1 MPEAAPLVQTREQSS
16 RGIPAILFTY
26 CSRSFQV
33 WSLGLTIVIG
43 GAYFSWNK
51 GLNSG
56 FGTFCIAT
64 ILIGSAYI
72 CLILSTSEITSAFPF
87 AGGAYGLARCT
98 IGFFPG
104 FLIGCTEAFQYI
116 IYVSVS
122 TLALVSMLSDSLC
135 ISSKFQPF
143 MALLCYFVYAS
154 VHIRGG
160 TTFWKAN
167 TLLGVVSLS
176 LILLFCVGSL
186 KWVDFTHNVIHE
198 QPLFVN
204 GMLGFMRV
212 LPLPAWF
219 FVGVESLSFVAD
231 MVEQDDPKIVVP
243 KGSISC
249 VLTLLIIAIW
259 VMFVCSSLPPGV
271 RVIANEKFPLNA
283 GFTLMFSC
291 STRLATLL
299 SIPATFATAYGF
311 VFSFGKLLQALT
323 NSKLLPDMFSKTVKP
338 QATPFT
344 AIILGSTI
352 SYIICLSVFFLP
364 RTLKYLFNVCMIGAF
379 VSYCT
384 QCIGYL
390 YMRTKFSR
398 VSRLFRSP
406 FGGLG
411 ALYAFL
417 IFFFGIVS
425 AIGFQEDNYFAFIS
439 VLFIWGAFSLYY
451 FLYAKNRQIFSDEEQ
466 KVLLVAHVINHNIRS
481 AARRK
486 AMYIQKGHGSSLNII
501 KVSFSESIWPN
512 LRKRLSFN
520 HSKVLQDIPVQGIQA
535 DNSNLPKTLNTPGI
549 PRLSLHTAIVERK
562 SSILINV
569 QTKVGL
575 RASSRINAY
584 AEEEEKLGL

>member
-1 MPEAAPLVQTREQSS
+1 MPEGVPLVRTPEQDNQVRIFTCSS
-16 RGIPAILFTY
+16 RP
-26 CSRSFQV
+26 FQI

-56 FGTFCIAT
+56 VGTFFIAT

-122 TLALVSMLSDSLC
+122 TLALVSMLSDSLN
-135 ISSKFQPF
+135 ISSKFQPY
-143 MALLCYFVYAS
+143 MLLLCYFVYAS

-160 TTFWKAN
+160 TTFWKLN
-167 TLLGVVSLS
+167 ILLGVVSLS
-176 LILLFCVGSL
+176 LVLLFCVGSL
-186 KWVDFTHNVIHE
+186 KWVDFTNNVLHN

-204 GMLGFMRV
+204 GMLGFVRI

-219 FVGVESLSFVAD
+219 FVGVESLSFAAD

-249 VLTLLIIAIW
+249 VLTLFIIGIW
-259 VMFVCSSLPPGV
+259 VLFVCSSLPPGV
-271 RVIANEKFPLNA
+271 RVIANEQVPLNA

-291 STRLATLL
+291 STRWATLL

-311 VFSFGKLLQALT
+311 VFSFGKLLQALA
-323 NSKLLPDMFSKTVKP
+323 NSKLLPDIFSKTVKP
-338 QATPFT
+338 QETPFA

-352 SYIICLSVFFLP
+352 SYTVCLFVFFFP
-364 RTLKYLFNVCMIGAF
+364 STIKYLFNVCIIGAF
-379 VSYCT
+379 VSYCS

-398 VSRLFRSP
+398 VSRLFHSP
-406 FGGLG
+406 LGVFG

-417 IFFFGIVS
+417 IFLFGIVS
-425 AIGFQEDNYFAFIS
+425 AIGFQEDNYVAFIS
-439 VLFIWGAFSLYY
+439 VLFIWVVFSLYY
-451 FLYAKNRQIFSDEEQ
+451 FLFAKHRQIFSDEEQ
-466 KVLLVAHVINHNIRS
+466 KILLVAHIINHNIRT
-481 AARRK
+481 AAQRK
-486 AMYIQKGHGSSLNII
+486 AMYTKKGDGGSLDII
-501 KVSFSESIWPN
+501 KVSFSESMWPN
-512 LRKRLSFN
+512 WFKRLSFH
-520 HSKVLQDIPVQGIQA
+520 HSKVLQDIPVQDIQA
-535 DNSNLPKTLNTPGI
+535 DTCNLPRTFDTPKIPSLSMHAATL
-549 PRLSLHTAIVERK
+549 ERK

-584 AEEEEKLGL
+584 ADEEKQPSL